1 MIDNSSASTVAA
13 NKSAMKN
20 PNPLHDGEDY
30 SQDDTRALL
39 HALQSELRAGG
50 AVGPSGIHM
59 MSHKFLRERR
69 ASTVNDADQDQD
81 QDQNGDHP
89 KEDPNKQPSA
99 LVDFI
104 FPPRAKG
111 MLTRAVS
118 AGTGGAYNGKKQE
131 GSRPTR
137 QGRNQPHPRS
147 SSSLVPSSS
156 PFMASLSTL
165 LGEEVADVSANE
177 SASSQQARSTESIKK
192 DHDENLVAAR
202 EYAATMRRLSTLNT
216 DDIKPRRKP
225 RRSNTSSSDSSTQR
239 SRSSS
244 FGNLAH
250 TFVDAIEAALND
262 LSEEATGSTD
272 HSTEFITSEHSAASS
287 AHREEHIVHTELRD
301 LRNSR
306 DGDSLTNNN
315 VGSPNTRRSRSPS
328 TVAARGA

>member
-1 MIDNSSASTVAA
+1 MIDNNSGASTVAA
-13 NKSAMKN
+13 NKSAMKS
-20 PNPLHDGEDY
+20 PNHDGQDY

-69 ASTVNDADQDQD
+69 ANTVNDGD
-81 QDQNGDHP
+81 QDQNEHHP
-89 KEDPNKQPSA
+89 NENFNKQPSA
-99 LVDFI
+99 LVDFV

-118 AGTGGAYNGKKQE
+118 AGTGGAHNSKKQE
-131 GSRPTR
+131 VYSRPTR
-137 QGRNQPHPRS
+137 QNRNQPHPRS

-156 PFMASLSTL
+156 PFMASLSAL
-165 LGEEVADVSANE
+165 LGEEITDVSASE

-192 DHDENLVAAR
+192 DHDENLAAAR
-202 EYAATMRRLSTLNT
+202 ECAATMRRLSTLNT

-225 RRSNTSSSDSSTQR
+225 RRSNTSSSHSSTQRSR

-250 TFVDAIEAALND
+250 AFVDTIEAALND
-262 LSEEATGSTD
+262 LSEEATGSND
-272 HSTEFITSEHSAASS
+272 YSTEFITSELSATSN
-287 AHREEHIVHTELRD
+287 AHREEHIVQTELQD
-301 LRNSR
+301 LRNGR
-306 DGDSLTNNN
+306 DGDSLTNNS